1 MTHLELVP
9 VPPVAQLAG
18 VSQHYGK
25 TVALNNI
32 TLDIPARCMVG
43 LIGPDGVGKSSL
55 LSLISGARVIEQ
67 GNVMVLG
74 GDMRDPKHRR
84 DVCPRIAWM
93 PQGLGKNLYHTLSV
107 YENVDFFARLFGH
120 DKAEREVRINELLTS
135 TGLAPF
141 RDRPAGK
148 LSGGMKQKLGLCC
161 ALIHDPELLILD
173 EPTTG
178 VDPLSRAQFWDLIDS
193 IRQRQSNMS
202 VLVATAYMEEAERFD
217 WLVAMNAGEVL
228 ATGSAE
234 ELRQQTQSAT
244 LEEAFIALLPEA
256 QRQAHQA
263 VVIPPYQAENAEIA
277 IEARDLTMRFGSF
290 VAVDHVNFRIPRG
303 EIFGFLGSNG
313 CGKSTTMKMLT
324 GLLPASEGEAWLFG
338 QPVDPKDIDT
348 RRRVGYMSQAFS
360 LYNEL
365 TVRQNLE
372 LHARLFHIP
381 EAEIPARVAEMSE
394 RFKLNDVEDVLPES
408 LPLGIR
414 QRLSL
419 AVAVIHRPEMLIL
432 DEPTSGV
439 DPVARDMFWQ
449 LMVDLSRQDKVT
461 IFISTHFM
469 NEAER
474 CDRISLMHA
483 GKVLASGTPQELVE
497 KRGAAS
503 LEEAFIAYLQEAAG
517 QSNEAEAPPVIH
529 DATLAPR
536 QGFSLR
542 RLFSYS
548 RREALELRRDP
559 VRSTL
564 ALMGTVIL
572 MLIMGYGISMDV
584 ENLRFAV
591 LDRDQ
596 TVSSQAW
603 TLNLSGSRYFI
614 EQPPLTSYDELDRR
628 MRAGDITVAIEI
640 PPNFG
645 RDIARGTP
653 VELGVWI
660 DGAMPSRAETVK
672 GYVQAMHQSWLQDV
686 ASRQSAPASQS
697 GLMNIETRYRY
708 NPDVKSLPAIV
719 PAVIPLLLMMIPSM
733 LSALSVV
740 REKEL
745 GSIINL
751 YVTPTTRSEFL
762 LGKQLPYIALG
773 MLNFFLL
780 CALSVFVFGVPHKGS
795 FLTLTLAA
803 LLYIIIATGM
813 GLLISTFMKSQ
824 IAAIFGT
831 AIITLIP
838 ATQFSGMIDP
848 VASLEG
854 PGRWIGEVYPTSHFL
869 TIARGTFSKALDL
882 TDLWQLF
889 YPVADSHPAGD
900 GLKHPA
906 AEKTGGMMRHLR
918 NIFNLGIKE
927 LRSLLGDKA
936 MLTLIVFSFT
946 VSVYSSATVTP
957 GSLNLAP
964 IAIADMDQSQLSNR
978 IVNSFYRP
986 WFLPPEMIT
995 ADEMDAGLD
1004 AGRYTFAINIPP
1016 NFQRDV
1022 LAGRQPDIQV
1032 NVDATRMSQAFTGNG
1047 YIQNII
1053 NGEVNSFVARYRDNS
1068 EPLVSL
1074 ETRMRFN
1081 PNLDPAWF
1089 GGVMAIINNITMLA
1103 IVLTGSALIREREHG
1118 TVEHLLVMPI
1128 TPFEIMMAKI
1138 WSMGL
1143 VVLVVSGLSLV
1154 LMVKGVLGV
1163 PIEGSIPLFMLG
1175 VALSL
1180 FATTS
1185 IGIFMGTIARSMPQL
1200 GLLVI
1205 LVLLPL
1211 QMLSGG
1217 STPRESMPQ
1226 MVQDIMLTM
1235 PTTHFVSLAQAIL
1248 YRGAGFEIVW
1258 PQFLTLM
1265 AIGGVFF
1272 TIALLRFRKTIGTMA

>member
-1 MTHLELVP
+1 MTHLALVP
-9 VPPVAQLAG
+9 VPPVAHLDG
-18 VSQHYGK
+18 VSQHYGT

-120 DKAEREVRINELLTS
+120 DKAEREARITELLNS

-178 VDPLSRAQFWDLIDS
+178 VDPLSRAQFWDLINS
-193 IRQRQSNMS
+193 IRQRQTNMS

-228 ATGSAE
+228 ATGSAQQ
-234 ELRQQTQSAT
+234 LREQTTSDT
-244 LEEAFIALLPEA
+244 LEQAFIALLPEA
-256 QRQAHQA
+256 QRQAHKP
-263 VVIPPYQAENAEIA
+263 VVIPPYHAEQEEVA
-277 IEARDLTMRFGSF
+277 IEAKDLTMRFGKF

-338 QPVDPKDIDT
+338 QAVDPKNIDT

-360 LYNEL
+360 LYSEL

-381 EAEIPARVAEMSE
+381 EAEIPGRVQEMSE
-394 RFKLNDVEDVLPES
+394 RFSLTDVDDVLPGA

-474 CDRISLMHA
+474 CDRMSLMHA
-483 GKVLASGTPQELVE
+483 GKVLASGTPQELV
-497 KRGAAS
+497 KQRGAAN
-503 LEEAFIAYLQEAAG
+503 LEEAFISWLQEAAG
-517 QSNEAEAPPVIH
+517 PAPETTLSQAAAPVVH
-529 DATLAPR
+529 EHSQPPR

-584 ENLRFAV
+584 ENLRFSV

-603 TLNLSGSRYFI
+603 TLNLAGSRYFI
-614 EQPPLTSYDELDRR
+614 EQPPLTSYDELDKR
-628 MRAGDITVAIEI
+628 MRSGEVAVAIEI

-653 VELGVWI
+653 VKIGVWV
-660 DGAMPSRAETVK
+660 DGAMPSRAETVR
-672 GYVQAMHQSWLQDV
+672 GYVQAMHQTWLQDV
-686 ASRQSAPASQS
+686 MARQPNASGQN
-697 GLMNIETRYRY
+697 GLMTIETRYRY

-762 LGKQLPYIALG
+762 LGKQLPYIVLG
-773 MLNFFLL
+773 MLNFLLL

-803 LLYIIIATGM
+803 LLYVTIATGL

-854 PGRWIGEVYPTSHFL
+854 PGRWIGEIYPTSHFL

-882 TDLWQLF
+882 MDLWQLF
-889 YPVADSHPAGD
+889 IP
-900 GLKHPA
+900 
-906 AEKTGGMMRHLR
+906 
-918 NIFNLGIKE
+918 
-927 LRSLLGDKA
+927 
-936 MLTLIVFSFT
+936 
-946 VSVYSSATVTP
+946 
-957 GSLNLAP
+957 LA
-964 IAIADMDQSQLSNR
+964 IAI
-978 IVNSFYRP
+978 P
-986 WFLPPEMIT
+986 
-995 ADEMDAGLD
+995 
-1004 AGRYTFAINIPP
+1004 
-1016 NFQRDV
+1016 
-1022 LAGRQPDIQV
+1022 
-1032 NVDATRMSQAFTGNG
+1032 
-1047 YIQNII
+1047 
-1053 NGEVNSFVARYRDNS
+1053 
-1068 EPLVSL
+1068 
-1074 ETRMRFN
+1074 
-1081 PNLDPAWF
+1081 
-1089 GGVMAIINNITMLA
+1089 
-1103 IVLTGSALIREREHG
+1103 
-1118 TVEHLLVMPI
+1118 
-1128 TPFEIMMAKI
+1128 
-1138 WSMGL
+1138 
-1143 VVLVVSGLSLV
+1143 VVIGLS
-1154 LMVKGVLGV
+1154 
-1163 PIEGSIPLFMLG
+1163 
-1175 VALSL
+1175 
-1180 FATTS
+1180 
-1185 IGIFMGTIARSMPQL
+1185 
-1200 GLLVI
+1200 
-1205 LVLLPL
+1205 VLLL
-1211 QMLSGG
+1211 KKQEG
-1217 STPRESMPQ
+1217 
-1226 MVQDIMLTM
+1226 
-1235 PTTHFVSLAQAIL
+1235 
-1248 YRGAGFEIVW
+1248 
-1258 PQFLTLM
+1258 
-1265 AIGGVFF
+1265 
-1272 TIALLRFRKTIGTMA
+1272 

>member
-1 MTHLELVP
+1 MKLTP
-9 VPPVAQLAG
+9 QDSSPPVALLEHVGQQFGATIALRDISLA
-18 VSQHYGK
+18 
-25 TVALNNI
+25 
-32 TLDIPARCMVG
+32 IPARRMVG

-55 LSLISGARVIEQ
+55 LSLIAGARTIEQ

-74 GDMRDPKHRR
+74 GDMRDMHHRR
-84 DVCPRIAWM
+84 EVCPKIAWM

-120 DKAEREVRINELLTS
+120 DKAERELRINELLQS

-161 ALIHDPELLILD
+161 ALIHDPQLLILD

-178 VDPLSRAQFWDLIDS
+178 VDPLSRAQFWELIDS
-193 IRQRQSNMS
+193 IRQRQPAMS

-228 ATGSAE
+228 ATGSAA
-234 ELRQQTQSAT
+234 ELKAQTGSQT
-244 LEEAFIALLPEA
+244 LEQAFIALLPEA
-256 QRQAHQA
+256 QRQAHRA
-263 VVIPPYQAENAEIA
+263 VVIPPRDSREEEIA
-277 IEARDLTMRFGSF
+277 IEARGLTMRFGNF
-290 VAVDHVNFRIPRG
+290 VAVDHVNFRIARG

-338 QPVDPKDIDT
+338 QPVDPKDIAT
-348 RRRVGYMSQAFS
+348 RQRVGYMSQAFS
-360 LYNEL
+360 LYSEL

-381 EAEIPARVAEMSE
+381 DGEIPGRVAEMCE
-394 RFKLNDVEDVLPES
+394 RFMLTEVEDALPAD

-449 LMVDLSRQDKVT
+449 LMVDLARQDQVT

-483 GKVLASGTPQELVE
+483 GKVLASDTPQALVE
-497 KRGAAS
+497 QRGSNS
-503 LEEAFIAYLQEAAG
+503 LEEAFIAWLKEA
-517 QSNEAEAPPVIH
+517 QPSSPVPEEPTSAVASH
-529 DATLAPR
+529 SGHTAPR
-536 QGFSLR
+536 QAFSLR

-564 ALMGTVIL
+564 AQLGTVIL
-572 MLIMGYGISMDV
+572 MFIMGYGISMDV
-584 ENLRFAV
+584 EDLRFAV

-596 TVSSQAW
+596 TLSSQGWSQNIA
-603 TLNLSGSRYFI
+603 GSRYFI
-614 EQPPLTSYDELDRR
+614 EQAPLHSYDELDRR
-628 MRAGDITVAIEI
+628 MRDGELAVAIEI

-653 VELGVWI
+653 VQIGVWV
-660 DGAMPSRAETVK
+660 DGAMPNRAETVR
-672 GYVQAMHQSWLQDV
+672 GYVQAMHLAWLQEM
-686 ASRQSAPASQS
+686 AGRQSSPQRDTSLIS
-697 GLMNIETRYRY
+697 IETRYRY

-719 PAVIPLLLMMIPSM
+719 PAVIPLLLMMIPAM

-762 LGKQLPYIALG
+762 LGKQLPYIVLG
-773 MLNFFLL
+773 MFNFFLL
-780 CALSVFVFGVPHKGS
+780 CALSVFVFGVAHKGS

-803 LLYIIIATGM
+803 LLYVTIATGL

-854 PGRWIGEVYPTSHFL
+854 PGRWIGQIYPTSHFL
-869 TIARGTFSKALDL
+869 TIARGTFSKALNIS
-882 TDLWQLF
+882 DLWGSF
-889 YPVADSHPAGD
+889 IP
-900 GLKHPA
+900 
-906 AEKTGGMMRHLR
+906 
-918 NIFNLGIKE
+918 
-927 LRSLLGDKA
+927 LL
-936 MLTLIVFSFT
+936 
-946 VSVYSSATVTP
+946 
-957 GSLNLAP
+957 
-964 IAIADMDQSQLSNR
+964 IA
-978 IVNSFYRP
+978 V
-986 WFLPPEMIT
+986 
-995 ADEMDAGLD
+995 
-1004 AGRYTFAINIPP
+1004 
-1016 NFQRDV
+1016 
-1022 LAGRQPDIQV
+1022 
-1032 NVDATRMSQAFTGNG
+1032 
-1047 YIQNII
+1047 
-1053 NGEVNSFVARYRDNS
+1053 
-1068 EPLVSL
+1068 PLVL
-1074 ETRMRFN
+1074 
-1081 PNLDPAWF
+1081 
-1089 GGVMAIINNITMLA
+1089 
-1103 IVLTGSALIREREHG
+1103 
-1118 TVEHLLVMPI
+1118 
-1128 TPFEIMMAKI
+1128 
-1138 WSMGL
+1138 
-1143 VVLVVSGLSLV
+1143 GLS
-1154 LMVKGVLGV
+1154 
-1163 PIEGSIPLFMLG
+1163 
-1175 VALSL
+1175 
-1180 FATTS
+1180 
-1185 IGIFMGTIARSMPQL
+1185 
-1200 GLLVI
+1200 
-1205 LVLLPL
+1205 VLLL
-1211 QMLSGG
+1211 KKQEG
-1217 STPRESMPQ
+1217 
-1226 MVQDIMLTM
+1226 
-1235 PTTHFVSLAQAIL
+1235 
-1248 YRGAGFEIVW
+1248 
-1258 PQFLTLM
+1258 
-1265 AIGGVFF
+1265 
-1272 TIALLRFRKTIGTMA
+1272 

>member
-1 MTHLELVP
+1 MRGVQQDTH
-9 VPPVAQLAG
+9 PPVALLEHVGQRFGA
-18 VSQHYGK
+18 
-25 TVALNNI
+25 TVALRDI
-32 TLDIPARCMVG
+32 TLSIPARQMVG

-74 GDMRDPKHRR
+74 GDMRDARHRR
-84 DVCPRIAWM
+84 DVCPKIAWM

-120 DKAEREVRINELLTS
+120 DKAERENRIDELLRS

-161 ALIHDPELLILD
+161 ALIHDPQLLILD

-178 VDPLSRAQFWDLIDS
+178 VDPLSRAQFWELINS
-193 IRQRQSNMS
+193 IRQRQPEMS

-234 ELRQQTQSAT
+234 ELKAQTHSQT
-244 LEEAFIALLPEA
+244 LEQAFIALLPEA
-256 QRQAHQA
+256 QRKAHKE
-263 VVIPPYQAENAEIA
+263 VIIAPRNAQENDIA
-277 IEARDLTMRFGSF
+277 IEARGLTMRFGNF
-290 VAVDHVNFRIPRG
+290 VAVDHVNFRIARG

-338 QPVDPKDIDT
+338 QPVNPRDIET

-360 LYNEL
+360 LYSEL

-381 EAEIPARVAEMSE
+381 DAEIPARVAEMSQ
-394 RFKLNDVEDVLPES
+394 RFMLTEVEDALPAS

-449 LMVDLSRQDKVT
+449 LMVDLARQDRVT

-483 GKVLASGTPQELVE
+483 GKVLASDTPQALVAQ
-497 KRGAAS
+497 RGAAN
-503 LEEAFIAYLQEAAG
+503 LEEAFIAWLQDAQRLVE
-517 QSNEAEAPPVIH
+517 QIPPAPPVSSP
-529 DATLAPR
+529 AGTTAPR
-536 QGFSLR
+536 QAFSLR

-564 ALMGTVIL
+564 ALLGTVIL
-572 MLIMGYGISMDV
+572 MFIMGYGISMDV
-584 ENLRFAV
+584 EDLRFAV

-596 TVSSQAW
+596 TLSSQGWSQNIA
-603 TLNLSGSRYFI
+603 GSRYFI
-614 EQPPLTSYDELDRR
+614 EQPPLQSYDQLDRR
-628 MRAGDITVAIEI
+628 MRNGELAVSIEI
-640 PPNFG
+640 PPDFG
-645 RDIARGTP
+645 RNIARGTP
-653 VELGVWI
+653 VKIGVWV
-660 DGAMPSRAETVK
+660 DGAMPNRAETVR
-672 GYVQAMHQSWLQDV
+672 GYVQAMHLAWLQEM
-686 ASRQSAPASQS
+686 AGRQATPGRDTSLIS
-697 GLMNIETRYRY
+697 IETRYRY

-719 PAVIPLLLMMIPSM
+719 PAVIPLLLMMIPAM

-773 MLNFFLL
+773 MFNFLLL
-780 CALSVFVFGVPHKGS
+780 CALSVVVFGVAHKGS

-803 LLYIIIATGM
+803 LLYVTIATGL

-854 PGRWIGEVYPTSHFL
+854 PGRWIGQIYPTSHFL
-869 TIARGTFSKALDL
+869 TIARGTFSKALSL
-882 TDLWQLF
+882 TDLWASF
-889 YPVADSHPAGD
+889 IP
-900 GLKHPA
+900 
-906 AEKTGGMMRHLR
+906 
-918 NIFNLGIKE
+918 
-927 LRSLLGDKA
+927 LL
-936 MLTLIVFSFT
+936 
-946 VSVYSSATVTP
+946 
-957 GSLNLAP
+957 
-964 IAIADMDQSQLSNR
+964 IAI
-978 IVNSFYRP
+978 
-986 WFLPPEMIT
+986 
-995 ADEMDAGLD
+995 
-1004 AGRYTFAINIPP
+1004 
-1016 NFQRDV
+1016 
-1022 LAGRQPDIQV
+1022 
-1032 NVDATRMSQAFTGNG
+1032 
-1047 YIQNII
+1047 
-1053 NGEVNSFVARYRDNS
+1053 
-1068 EPLVSL
+1068 PLVL
-1074 ETRMRFN
+1074 
-1081 PNLDPAWF
+1081 
-1089 GGVMAIINNITMLA
+1089 
-1103 IVLTGSALIREREHG
+1103 
-1118 TVEHLLVMPI
+1118 
-1128 TPFEIMMAKI
+1128 
-1138 WSMGL
+1138 
-1143 VVLVVSGLSLV
+1143 GLSVWL
-1154 LMVKGVLGV
+1154 LKKQ
-1163 PIEGSIPLFMLG
+1163 EG
-1175 VALSL
+1175 
-1180 FATTS
+1180 
-1185 IGIFMGTIARSMPQL
+1185 
-1200 GLLVI
+1200 
-1205 LVLLPL
+1205 
-1211 QMLSGG
+1211 
-1217 STPRESMPQ
+1217 
-1226 MVQDIMLTM
+1226 
-1235 PTTHFVSLAQAIL
+1235 
-1248 YRGAGFEIVW
+1248 
-1258 PQFLTLM
+1258 
-1265 AIGGVFF
+1265 
-1272 TIALLRFRKTIGTMA
+1272 